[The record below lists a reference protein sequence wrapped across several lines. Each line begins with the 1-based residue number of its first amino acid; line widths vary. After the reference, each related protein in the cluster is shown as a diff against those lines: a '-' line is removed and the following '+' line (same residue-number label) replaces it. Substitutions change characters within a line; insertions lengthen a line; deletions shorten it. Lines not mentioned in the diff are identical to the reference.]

1 MKRALRK
8 DSIREIRRNPGRF
21 ISIFFIIALGA
32 AFFTGI
38 RSTKYD
44 MKYSADLY
52 YNSANLMDIR
62 VLSDL
67 GLTDDDLEALRQV
80 EGVSLA
86 EGNYTAEAICEQ
98 SNEEYVVSLI
108 SLTEDI
114 NRPEIRQGR
123 MPEAEDRR
131 YNSVPQRNRYVYFR
145 HTDPRRLY
153 DRGYRGL
160 TPLYGSGTGQC
171 GNRGRNDRW
180 ICFA

>member
-8 DSIREIRRNPGRF
+8 DSLREIRRNPGRF

-38 RSTKYD
+38 RSAKYD

-52 YNSANLMDIR
+52 YNSASLMDMR

-80 EGVSLA
+80 DGVNLA

-98 SNEEYVVSLI
+98 NNEEYVVSLI
-108 SLTEDI
+108 SITEDI
-114 NRPEIRQGR
+114 NRPELR
-123 MPEAEDRR
+123 
-131 YNSVPQRNRYVYFR
+131 
-145 HTDPRRLY
+145 
-153 DRGYRGL
+153 
-160 TPLYGSGTGQC
+160 
-171 GNRGRNDRW
+171 
-180 ICFA
+180 